1 MNEETRQTQR
11 RLICEMLLKYGVAF
25 VSGAPPTH
33 EGTMNATNAFSVI
46 QPNVFGPDWS
56 FTADLAKPDTAYTN
70 LGIGLGWSAD
80 VKNIN
85 QHNSKTYN
93 LNFIKILEHTR
104 WSRQNDRKKPV
115 LPVSMLLFETTL
127 TVLRPNSCRYRAF
140 EHISIKKSI
149 QNN

>member
-25 VSGAPPTH
+25 VSGAPRTH

-70 LGIGLGWSAD
+70 LGIGPGWSAD
-80 VKNIN
+80 
-85 QHNSKTYN
+85 
-93 LNFIKILEHTR
+93 
-104 WSRQNDRKKPV
+104 
-115 LPVSMLLFETTL
+115 
-127 TVLRPNSCRYRAF
+127 
-140 EHISIKKSI
+140 
-149 QNN
+149 